1 MTDYKEYLYRQQ
13 VVKKQTQ
20 EANSKYWRMQM
31 QWRQQAADVERQE
44 AYNPHIQWTIEGHA
58 RALIENAKRKHDG
71 VILKETLEEQKRQDL
86 ASSNKDRE
94 GELEIGRQLCNVDRK
109 QKDLEN
115 ELLEFKRNAFTKELT
130 EAW

>member
-1 MTDYKEYLYRQQ
+1 MYEYKEYLNRCK

-58 RALIENAKRKHDG
+58 RALIENAKRKQDG
-71 VILKETLEEQKRQDL
+71 VTLRETLEEQKRNDV
-86 ASSNKDRE
+86 ASSHNERQ

-109 QKDLEN
+109 QKNLEN
-115 ELLEFKRNAFTKELT
+115 ELIEYKRNAFTKELT